1 MLKKKLNKEVIII
14 MNEKL
19 TKSSTTRLIN
29 DLRIFRNYKEDYLTY
44 FNDVKEAQKY
54 DKYIVAIETELTR
67 RGINIK

>member
-1 MLKKKLNKEVIII
+1 

-29 DLRIFRNYKEDYLTY
+29 DLRVYRNYKEDYLTY
-44 FNDVKEAQKY
+44 FNDAKEAQKY
-54 DKYIVAIETELTR
+54 DKYIIASETELTR